1 MPHIPRDRSLD
12 STLALL
18 LDPYGFI
25 SGRCRKYRADLFET
39 RLMLRRTICM
49 TGPSAAEIFYDQRK
63 FVRRGA
69 MPERIRR
76 TLIGRGGVQGL
87 DGAEHQHRKQMFMSL
102 MTPDRIDEVAETVL
116 QWLRSYSRRWASVD
130 RVTLGD
136 ELPEVLARAAC
147 AWSGVALEEREV
159 EMRTRQLTAMFSYA
173 GSVGPKH
180 WWSRLARKRAARWIG
195 DLVVRVRAGE
205 LAAPESSALHVISFH
220 NDLRGRPLSPAV
232 AAVEILNILR
242 PIVAVSVYLQ
252 FLAHALHAHPLGS
265 PPETSAGARQREA
278 FVQEVRRYYPFF
290 PAVAAVVRES
300 FEWKGYHFTKGR
312 RVMLDLY
319 GTNRDRRTWDA
330 PGEFLPERFD
340 GTRPDAF
347 ALVPQ
352 GGGDHHLGHR
362 CAGEWITIEI
372 MKAALGFLTK
382 EIAYDV
388 PEQDLR
394 IDMKR
399 LPAAPRSGFVM
410 QNVSRA

>member
-1 MPHIPRDRSLD
+1 
-12 STLALL
+12 
-18 LDPYGFI
+18 
-25 SGRCRKYRADLFET
+25 
-39 RLMLRRTICM
+39 
-49 TGPSAAEIFYDQRK
+49 
-63 FVRRGA
+63 

-87 DGAEHQHRKQMFMSL
+87 DDAEHQHRKQMFMSL
-102 MTPDRIDEVAETVL
+102 MTPERIGELAETVL
-116 QWLRSYSRRWASVD
+116 HWMRAYSRNWAAMD
-130 RVTLGD
+130 RVKLGD
-136 ELPEVLARAAC
+136 ELPEILTRAAC
-147 AWSGVALEEREV
+147 AWSGIALEEREV
-159 EMRTRQLTAMFSYA
+159 ETRTRQLTAMFSYA

-180 WWSRLARKRAARWIG
+180 WWSRLARKRTERWIG

-205 LAAPESSALHVISFH
+205 LTAPESSAMHVISFH
-220 NDLRGRPLSPAV
+220 NDLQGRHLSPTV

-252 FLAHALHAHPLGS
+252 FLAHALHMHPPGIPS
-265 PPETSAGARQREA
+265 DTSAGARHREA

-300 FEWKGYHFTKGR
+300 FEWKGYRFAKGR

-330 PGEFLPERFD
+330 PGEFRPERFD
-340 GTRPDAF
+340 GIQPRPFAF
-347 ALVPQ
+347 VPQ
-352 GGGDHHLGHR
+352 GGGDHDLGHR
-362 CAGEWITIEI
+362 CAGEWICIEL
-372 MKAALGFLTK
+372 MKAAMGFLTE

-394 IDMKR
+394 IEMRR
-399 LPAAPRSGFVM
+399 LPAVPRSGFVI